1 MNLQKKYT
9 VSGIKRVA
17 YQEII
22 LKKPEGA
29 SKSELSKIEKKA
41 LDIKADIEKGADF
54 STMVR
59 KYSQDKQSVQNNG
72 YARRRLHGGKVFIDP
87 VGNAIFNLK
96 ENEIR
101 VLSTNTDYKIIK
113 VTEIK
118 KVPIEPF

>member
-1 MNLQKKYT
+1 MKHWLPIILKKEYLSKYINDEFAKK
-9 VSGIKRVA
+9 VYGIMDKRVA

-72 YARRRLHGGKVFIDP
+72 YAAPVAWRQSLSDP
-87 VGNAIFNLK
+87 VGNAIFN
-96 ENEIR
+96 
-101 VLSTNTDYKIIK
+101 
-113 VTEIK
+113 
-118 KVPIEPF
+118 